1 MLSSTEQTELTES
14 QTHKHHIEEESNFKI
29 KKHLMQTPGCKAYS
43 LLIERIN
50 QGKSEQVNK
59 SLGGQNTSEM
69 LLVGYET
76 TKGMDQNSVSA

>member
-1 MLSSTEQTELTES
+1 
-14 QTHKHHIEEESNFKI
+14 
-29 KKHLMQTPGCKAYS
+29 MQTPGCKAYS